1 MNGILDLRR
10 RQAEIT
16 WAGVPLESIELLDR
30 TLLQHAIEQMAAN
43 GIQRCVL
50 VTEHPVELRK
60 QYGGGHKW
68 GCTIEYCGVADIT
81 SMLSQLEDEPVL
93 IGQAVTIPGL
103 GQAGFELKGRTQP
116 QLYMNAT
123 LMKEGLKSAFTGWA
137 VSMPYILL
145 RQCFATE
152 GAAGLLHEVLRDSN
166 AAEVISCATI
176 SAASPEALHTSVEL
190 VLEGHFTDIVYHA
203 SEIRPGIL
211 AGEWPS
217 VHADAT
223 CNGKAYIGAHVRIAR
238 DVKLEGYVSIGS
250 NCVVASGAE
259 IRNSVVLPGTYIGSM
274 ARLDGDIAFTG
285 KLIHGDGASIQID
298 DPRLVASTDIEPS
311 HILSHFRRLLKQS
324 LQHSS

>member
-10 RQAEIT
+10 RMAGTT
-16 WAGVPLESIELLDR
+16 WAGMPLKSIELLDR
-30 TLLQHAIEQMAAN
+30 TMLQHAIEQMAAN

-50 VTEHPVELRK
+50 VTEHPAALRK

-68 GCTIEYCGVADIT
+68 GCTIEYCSVDQIT
-81 SMLSQLEDEPVL
+81 AKLSQLEDEPVL
-93 IGQAVTIPGL
+93 VGQAVTIPGL
-103 GQAGFELKGRTQP
+103 GQAGFELKGRSQP
-116 QLYMNAT
+116 QLYMNAA
-123 LMKEGLKSAFTGWA
+123 LLNDGLKSAFTGWA
-137 VSMPYILL
+137 VSMPSMLL
-145 RQCFATE
+145 RHCFATE
-152 GAAGLLHEVLRDSN
+152 GAAGLLQEVLRDSN
-166 AAEVISCATI
+166 AAQVIPCPAI
-176 SAASPEALHTSVEL
+176 SVTTPEALRTSIEM

-223 CNGKAYIGAHVRIAR
+223 CNGKAYIGAHVRIGR

-259 IRNSVVLPGTYIGSM
+259 IRNSVVLPGTYIGSL
-274 ARLDGDIAFTG
+274 ARLDGDIAFAG
-285 KLIHGDGASIQID
+285 KLIHGDGASIIVD
-298 DPRLVASTDIEPS
+298 DPRLIASTDIEPA
-311 HILSHFRRLLKQS
+311 HILSHFRRLLKQA